1 MANTVYAVT
10 SVISHYSVNVK
21 LKRKRSAGFRSNFC
35 VAELDGDFRQRLV
48 KGNDS
53 RKKLED

>member
-1 MANTVYAVT
+1 LL
-10 SVISHYSVNVK
+10 NVK
-21 LKRKRSAGFRSNFC
+21 LKRLAGFRSNFC